1 MIVNYIFQIRSQDIG
16 IWFVGRDNLLS
27 QVSYDPRS
35 YERNLSKYVKKPE
48 KVRTS
53 SGFELVTSRYPVRRS
68 NQLSYDVIDVGSWSF
83 VGSNEPVR
91 KLFIKYFIYNFT
103 FIPHGFKPRWS
114 PEFFRLL
121 YAIA

>member
-1 MIVNYIFQIRSQDIG
+1 M
-16 IWFVGRDNLLS
+16 
-27 QVSYDPRS
+27 SYDPRS

-91 KLFIKYFIYNFT
+91 NECEVIYEVFHIFKNCVWKVTETKLKV
-103 FIPHGFKPRWS
+103 G
-114 PEFFRLL
+114 
-121 YAIA
+121 AILE